1 MELSQISHQIPN
13 ENAPTHFCEDCRRF
27 CCMQNMQRKH
37 NIIITIAIALVIC
50 KWSTKIHI
58 IFQKLLPKVGIY
70 KRKKKKKT
78 STHETTLTTSDQIYI
93 SGLFCGPCYRP
104 RFKKKTLSNTPSTKK
119 EKKTSYNLTFFFY
132 KFPPL
137 K

>member
-70 KRKKKKKT
+70 KRKKKKT
-78 STHETTLTTSDQIYI
+78 STHETTLTTTDQIYSTYI
-93 SGLFCGPCYRP
+93 LSLLTTHAIDQDLR
-104 RFKKKTLSNTPSTKK
+104 KKSKENAIEHAIDQERKK
-119 EKKTSYNLTFFFY
+119 NKLQSYFF
-132 KFPPL
+132 L
-137 K
+137 L